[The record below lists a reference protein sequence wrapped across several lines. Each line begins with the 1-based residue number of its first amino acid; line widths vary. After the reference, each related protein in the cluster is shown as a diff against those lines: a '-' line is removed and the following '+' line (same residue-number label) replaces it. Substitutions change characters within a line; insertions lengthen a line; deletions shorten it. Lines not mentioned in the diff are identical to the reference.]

1 MPESDEP
8 PWRRSGEAVE
18 LRVRL
23 TPKGGR
29 DAIDGVTASPDGPAI
44 KARVRAA
51 PENGEANAALVELIA
66 DWLDVPKR
74 AVTLAGGHRSRIK
87 MVAITADTGTTRQ
100 RLQSKLT
107 ALTAQPAQRTERRR

>member
-1 MPESDEP
+1 MPEPDDR
-8 PWRRSGEAVE
+8 PWRRAGDTLE

-29 DAIDGVTASPDGPAI
+29 DAIDGVTASPDGSAI

-51 PENGEANAALVELIA
+51 PEDGEANAALIELIA

-74 AVTLAGGHRSRIK
+74 EVTLAGGHKSRTKII
-87 MVAITADTGTTRQ
+87 AITADVVTTQQ

-107 ALTAQPAQRTERRR
+107 ALSDQPAQRTEKRR